1 MCILQRAG
9 KIQSTYFNIK
19 NAGKRS
25 GALNK
30 AKLIAV
36 ILYSIV
42 VFITAGAGLQFVT
55 ATQFFDYHSKAAG
68 VDWSSLNPDLQ
79 MLILAGFK
87 VTGAG
92 FLPVALNLALMI
104 LFSFTKHA
112 KSWSGIAIPL
122 VGLVFWSVVLS
133 TTLLVFSATG
143 ADAPWGASA
152 FCVMALLVGLFISQR
167 ELKEQET

>member
-1 MCILQRAG
+1 MS
-9 KIQSTYFNIK
+9 KT
-19 NAGKRS
+19 
-25 GALNK
+25 
-30 AKLIAV
+30 KLIAV
-36 ILYSIV
+36 LLYSV
-42 VFITAGAGLQFVT
+42 VVLITAGAGLQFIT
-55 ATQFFDYHSKAAG
+55 ATQFFDYHAQAAG
-68 VDWSSLNPDLQ
+68 VEWSSLNPDLQ

-92 FLPVALNLALMI
+92 FLTVALNLALMI

-112 KSWSGIAIPL
+112 KSWSGVAIPL

-143 ADAPWGASA
+143 AAAPWGASL

-167 ELKEQET
+167 ELKELDS

>member
-1 MCILQRAG
+1 M
-9 KIQSTYFNIK
+9 N
-19 NAGKRS
+19 N
-25 GALNK
+25 

-36 ILYSIV
+36 LLYSIV
-42 VFITAGAGLQFVT
+42 VFITAGAGLQFMT
-55 ATQFFDYHSKAAG
+55 ATQFFDYHAQAAG
-68 VDWSSLNPDLQ
+68 VSWSSLNPDLQ

-92 FLPVALNLALMI
+92 FLTVALNLALMI

-112 KSWSGIAIPL
+112 KSWSGVAIPL

-143 ADAPWGASA
+143 AAAPWGVSL
-152 FCVMALLVGLFISQR
+152 FCVMSLLVGLFISQR
-167 ELKEQET
+167 ELKELDS

>member
-1 MCILQRAG
+1 M
-9 KIQSTYFNIK
+9 KKT
-19 NAGKRS
+19 
-25 GALNK
+25 
-30 AKLIAV
+30 KLIAV

-42 VFITAGAGLQFVT
+42 VFITAAAGLQFIT
-55 ATQFFDYHSKAAG
+55 ATQYFDYHAQAAG
-68 VDWSSLNPDLQ
+68 VEWSSLNPDLQ

-92 FLPVALNLALMI
+92 FLTVALNLALMI

-112 KSWSGIAIPL
+112 KSWSGVAIPL

-143 ADAPWGASA
+143 AAAPWGASL

-167 ELKEQET
+167 ELKELDS